1 MARINTQQM
10 VQLGTTYGSRIQQVQ
25 QDPAVRKAWT
35 EAAMTIRQAVTAT
48 TAAVTETRD
57 AWGRTA
63 EITSAP
69 APAAAPLA
77 A

>member
-1 MARINTQQM
+1 MARINTTQM
-10 VQLGTTYGSRIQQVQ
+10 VQLGTTYGNRVQQVQ

-35 EAAMTIRQAVTAT
+35 EAAMNIRMAVTST

-57 AWGRTA
+57 AWQRTA
-63 EITSAP
+63 AVEAP
-69 APAAAPLA
+69 ATVSPLA

>member
-1 MARINTQQM
+1 MARINTTQM
-10 VQLGTTYGSRIQQVQ
+10 VQLGTSYAGRAQQVQ

-35 EAAMTIRQAVTAT
+35 EAAASIRMAVTST

-57 AWGRTA
+57 AWHRTA
-63 EITSAP
+63 IAE
-69 APAAAPLA
+69 APAAPPLA